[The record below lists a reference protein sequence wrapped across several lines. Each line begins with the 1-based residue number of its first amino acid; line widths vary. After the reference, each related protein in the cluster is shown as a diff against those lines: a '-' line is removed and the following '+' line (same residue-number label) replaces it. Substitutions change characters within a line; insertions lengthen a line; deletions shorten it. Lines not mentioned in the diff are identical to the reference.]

1 MNYTTIKY
9 NVYYICSLINFSKC
23 LFKDFKDFNKKYNL
37 WMIQNKIKQ
46 NKKYFK
52 ILNKNKLNKYYNK
65 KNNNVEQ

>member
-1 MNYTTIKY
+1 
-9 NVYYICSLINFSKC
+9 
-23 LFKDFKDFNKKYNL
+23 
-37 WMIQNKIKQ
+37 MIQNKIKQ